1 MPPKTQ
7 KKELEIAVKVEKPA
21 EKPVEKP
28 VEKKT
33 DKVAKPAAKL
43 AVAPSVVPPLSVE
56 IPDSDSDSHVD
67 DADYTS
73 ILANLVQIEK
83 LVRVTM
89 PLIKR
94 LQKKHERDVKNA
106 AKVKKVKRS
115 RDPNAPPSGFARPG
129 PVSGELRTFLGMKQD
144 ELIARTQVAKRVSEY
159 IKDNNLKNPDNN
171 KEIVIDK
178 KLATLFKVP
187 EKTKV
192 AFFQIQSYLT
202 THFIKTIPVPN
213 A

>member
-1 MPPKTQ
+1 MPPKSQ
-7 KKELEIAVKVEKPA
+7 KKEIDTKPKIDKKVDKKVVA
-21 EKPVEKP
+21 EK
-28 VEKKT
+28 
-33 DKVAKPAAKL
+33 KVPL
-43 AVAPSVVPPLSVE
+43 PTPIVVPEV
-56 IPDSDSDSHVD
+56 VD
-67 DADYTS
+67 PSTAADDIDYTT
-73 ILANLVQIEK
+73 IMTNLIQIEK
-83 LVRVTM
+83 LVRTTM

-94 LQKKHERDVKNA
+94 LQKKHEKDVKNA
-106 AKVKKVKRS
+106 AKAKKVKRT

-129 PVSGELRTFLGMKQD
+129 PVSGELRTFLGMKND

-159 IKDNNLKNPDNN
+159 IKANNLKNPDNN

-202 THFIKTIPVPN
+202 SHFIKAVPKV
-213 A
+213 

>member
-7 KKELEIAVKVEKPA
+7 KKETDTKP
-21 EKPVEKP
+21 KT
-28 VEKKT
+28 EKKVSEKKVT
-33 DKVAKPAAKL
+33 PPVAKVSDPPVP
-43 AVAPSVVPPLSVE
+43 VAT
-56 IPDSDSDSHVD
+56 DQATD
-67 DADYTS
+67 DVDYTT
-73 ILANLVQIEK
+73 IMTNLIQIEK
-83 LVRVTM
+83 LVRTTM

-94 LQKKHERDVKNA
+94 LQKKHEKDVKNA
-106 AKVKKVKRS
+106 AKAKKVKRT

-129 PVSGELRTFLGMKQD
+129 PVSDELCTFLGLKKD

-159 IKDNNLKNPDNN
+159 IKAHSLKNPDNN

-202 THFIKTIPVPN
+202 SHFIKAPKVV
-213 A
+213 